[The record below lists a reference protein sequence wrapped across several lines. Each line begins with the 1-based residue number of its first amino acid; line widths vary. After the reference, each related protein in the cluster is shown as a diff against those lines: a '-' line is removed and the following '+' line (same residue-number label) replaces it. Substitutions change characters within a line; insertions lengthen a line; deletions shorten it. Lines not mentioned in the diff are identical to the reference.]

1 MALERVHDG
10 PSRRPGGVVVIET
23 GAPSG
28 AATAAPTEAAV
39 RAALAEVRDPE
50 LPVVSVVDL
59 GIVEGVDVAGGRIAV
74 ELIPTFIG
82 CPALELIEASVAQ
95 RLASFGVPVEVGFTR
110 RVPWTSERITAAGP
124 APRRGHRAAA
134 RPGQHA
140 LPVVRLGAGRHG
152 QRVRADAVPLN
163 VLLPRLPPA
172 VRSAQAH
179 LRSTAREARRTTAAR
194 RGRCSVGPPIEI
206 ERPAGSTR
214 DARSA
219 DRSRAK
225 GTPW

>member
-1 MALERVHDG
+1 M
-10 PSRRPGGVVVIET
+10 IET

-110 RVPWTSERITAAGP
+110 RVPWTSERITAAGLARLRTAGIAPPLDP
-124 APRRGHRAAA
+124 ANMRCPWCESA
-134 RPGQHA
+134 RVVMDSAFGPTQCRSMFYCRDCRQPFEA
-140 LPVVRLGAGRHG
+140 LK
-152 QRVRADAVPLN
+152 
-163 VLLPRLPPA
+163 
-172 VRSAQAH
+172 
-179 LRSTAREARRTTAAR
+179 
-194 RGRCSVGPPIEI
+194 PI
-206 ERPAGSTR
+206 
-214 DARSA
+214 
-219 DRSRAK
+219 
-225 GTPW
+225 